1 MEIHHIKL
9 KSIFALCLL
18 QLHHIVQWAATAS
31 ALYWLPAL
39 PWKGNSP
46 LENGGSPMAVY
57 KVEVSS
63 CQEVWIEV
71 AITPMLM

>member
-1 MEIHHIKL
+1 MQTPQLYTKWTNCFKSDQFHRVIFHHGR
-9 KSIFALCLL
+9 
-18 QLHHIVQWAATAS
+18 VT
-31 ALYWLPAL
+31 
-39 PWKGNSP
+39 P